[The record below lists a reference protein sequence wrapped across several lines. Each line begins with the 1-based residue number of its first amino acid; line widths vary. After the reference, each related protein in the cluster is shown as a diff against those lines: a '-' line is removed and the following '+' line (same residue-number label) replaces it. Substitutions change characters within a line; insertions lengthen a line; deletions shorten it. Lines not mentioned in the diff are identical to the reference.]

1 MDGSTVLGLL
11 WAGWATLNARVTW
24 RVRRAQSDGLPNKK
38 LLMAGI
44 WIAPMAATPRA
55 HGR

>member
-38 LLMAGI
+38 LLIAGI